1 MKSST
6 FIKTGIKER
15 FPNWQNYLWPSIIFV
30 ASILLAPMI
39 ARQSLP
45 AIIIVAGLLGLL
57 GIVFFIRLPGIG
69 FPLLMIAALL
79 VPFSISTG
87 TQTKINSAILMTAL
101 LLGAWLVEMLII
113 DRQIKIIPERSIYA
127 ALLFIVATL
136 ISFGFGQ
143 LDWYP
148 TKSASIFSQIGQ
160 ILIMILSMGGFITAA
175 HRMQKPI
182 WLKAMVFS
190 FIIIGGIYSIGFIL
204 PPLRPYINRIFQR
217 AVLDSLFWT
226 WLIALSFG
234 QFWMNT
240 SLKPIY
246 RIACLI
252 IALSGIFNVLITKQ
266 SWASG
271 WLPAMAAVFAI
282 IFLTKPKIG
291 FIALFLFGIILIIR
305 IQIIQNYVF
314 VGDNEY
320 SMVTRLEAWKIMF
333 QIIEKNPLF
342 GVGPANYYF
351 YTPFYNIMGYS
362 VSFNSHNNYID
373 LLAQLGVVGFGIFIW
388 WAIETTK
395 LGFSLLKV
403 QLEPFEK
410 SFVITAIGGL
420 AGTLVAAFLGDWLI
434 PFVYNVGMEGFR
446 SSVLA
451 WVFLGSLIFIKYK
464 DKTQALAV

>member
-1 MKSST
+1 MKSIT
-6 FIKTGIKER
+6 FIKTGIKDR
-15 FPNWQNYLWPSIIFV
+15 FPIWEKYFWPSIIFF
-30 ASILLAPMI
+30 AAILLAPMI
-39 ARQSLP
+39 ARKSLP
-45 AIIIVAGLLGLL
+45 AILIVAGLLGLV
-57 GIVFFIRLPGIG
+57 GIIIFIRLPGIG
-69 FPLLMIAALL
+69 FPILIIAALL

-87 TQTKINSAILMTAL
+87 TQTRINSALIMTSL
-101 LLGAWLVEMLII
+101 LLIAWLVEMLII
-113 DRQIKIIPERSIYA
+113 DRQIKLIPERSIYA
-127 ALLFIVATL
+127 ALIFILSIL

-148 TKSASIFSQIGQ
+148 TKSASIFAQIGQ
-160 ILIMILSMGGFITAA
+160 IIVMVLSMGAFITAA

-182 WLKAMVFS
+182 WLKAMVFT
-190 FIIIGGIYSIGFIL
+190 FIIIGGIYSLGFII
-204 PPLRPYINRIFQR
+204 PPIRPYINRIFQR
-217 AVLDSLFWT
+217 AVVDSLFWT

-240 SLKPIY
+240 SLKPVY
-246 RIACLI
+246 RIGLLI
-252 IALSGIFNVLITKQ
+252 VALSGIFNVLITKQ

-271 WLPAMAAVFAI
+271 WLPAMAAVFVI
-282 IFLTKPKIG
+282 IFLTKPKVG
-291 FIALFLFGIILIIR
+291 LIAIFAFVVIILVR
-305 IQIIQNYVF
+305 SQIIQNYVF

-373 LLAQLGVVGFGIFIW
+373 LLAQLGIVGFFIFSW
-388 WAIETTK
+388 WAFEIAK

-403 QLEPFEK
+403 QLDPFEK
-410 SFVITAIGGL
+410 SFVVTAIGGL

-434 PFVYNVGMEGFR
+434 PFIYNIGMEGFR

-451 WVFLGSLIFIKYK
+451 WVFLGSLVFIKHK
-464 DKTQALAV
+464 DQSLSSTT